1 MDVLQMLAKQVCL
14 AAALLP
20 IIDCCSQT
28 GDFEEIRKGMET
40 KVERAE
46 LLAMAHFLQQLI
58 ADSVKDAGLAAA
70 VGSPSRGGQQQ
81 GGAGYGA
88 SHNQQQQGGHGP
100 RAPGAQEQY
109 WADAAG
115 TVSDAPYLYTA
126 DTAEYVHDSS
136 PPREHA
142 RSVSPPDLRAP
153 MLNQQGVRGATV
165 KMPSPQQRPGSSYA
179 GTQRSSRAPARV
191 RAPRSSPG
199 CVVEQAI
206 NARNGRPNTA
216 PADNS
221 SLPPLD

>member
-1 MDVLQMLAKQVCL
+1 MTGVKPLVLDCLRLQEGANTQLKSQLMDVLQMLAKQVCL

-88 SHNQQQQGGHGP
+88 SHN
-100 RAPGAQEQY
+100 
-109 WADAAG
+109 
-115 TVSDAPYLYTA
+115 
-126 DTAEYVHDSS
+126 
-136 PPREHA
+136 
-142 RSVSPPDLRAP
+142 
-153 MLNQQGVRGATV
+153 
-165 KMPSPQQRPGSSYA
+165 
-179 GTQRSSRAPARV
+179 
-191 RAPRSSPG
+191 
-199 CVVEQAI
+199 
-206 NARNGRPNTA
+206 
-216 PADNS
+216 
-221 SLPPLD
+221 

>member
-1 MDVLQMLAKQVCL
+1 MTGVKPLVLDCLRLQEGANTQLKSQLMDVLQMLAKQVCL

-126 DTAEYVHDSS
+126 DTAEYVHVRIA
-136 PPREHA
+136 REP
-142 RSVSPPDLRAP
+142 VSHNLEQEHTEHKCSAHSAEEVSWVIRAGR
-153 MLNQQGVRGATV
+153 LDF
-165 KMPSPQQRPGSSYA
+165 
-179 GTQRSSRAPARV
+179 GTRTLCAKIFCWCASRAKIF
-191 RAPRSSPG
+191 
-199 CVVEQAI
+199 C
-206 NARNGRPNTA
+206 
-216 PADNS
+216 
-221 SLPPLD
+221 